1 MFQSQVVVLIAGLFA
16 LQMAVVC
23 AVLRR
28 SPGMDRSGLS
38 SWAAGDLIVALAV
51 VLLAAH
57 TMRPALPLE
66 AVPELVLTA
75 GLSMMVYGMRHFV
88 GRPGR
93 GLVLL
98 ALNVP
103 GLAARG
109 AHALEHGFTPAA
121 HGIAVLNATAEPA
134 VASLT
139 LAASVVQILLL
150 LELVRITVPCVPMK
164 RGTGRLAALSL
175 VLVALACTALIGMLI
190 APAVVMLVD
199 LRHLPA
205 LAQSAPHD
213 GILVL
218 LVFGMVGLSVSFA
231 LMAHDRL
238 RRMLERR
245 ARHDD
250 LTDVLSRGAFW
261 EELEAACRK
270 AERAQQPLT
279 VAFIDLDHF
288 KAINDVYG
296 HLAGDSVLRHFAGLL
311 RRNAPPGAIVGR
323 LGGEEFA
330 VVMPATT
337 MEAGRAA
344 SLRLNTLVRATPCP
358 SEPDPISYTV
368 SIGMAER
375 QPGENADA
383 VMRRADRA
391 LYDAKLMGRN
401 CVSSHDS
408 GDAPGMPRRPRVR
421 EDERSAPD
429 GAGKPQPSAR
439 P

>member
-28 SPGMDRSGLS
+28 APGMERSGLT
-38 SWAAGDLIVALAV
+38 SWALGDLIVTLAV

-57 TMRPALPLE
+57 AWRADWPLQGL
-66 AVPELVLTA
+66 PELGLGA
-75 GLSMMVYGMRHFV
+75 GLSMMVYGTRHFA
-88 GRPGR
+88 GKPGR
-93 GLVLL
+93 GMV
-98 ALNVP
+98 
-103 GLAARG
+103 LAAANLPALAAVA
-109 AHALEHGFTPAA
+109 AHAASQLVSASA
-121 HGIAVLNATAEPA
+121 A
-134 VASLT
+134 VAASLS
-139 LAASVVQILLL
+139 LAASCIQILLL
-150 LELVRITVPCVPMK
+150 IEIIRVTAPRVPGK
-164 RGTGRLAALSL
+164 RGTGRLAGLSL
-175 VLVALACTALIGMLI
+175 GLVALACSTLVGAQALPMLEALTAGHPRP
-190 APAVVMLVD
+190 PADAGGSVTVWF
-199 LRHLPA
+199 
-205 LAQSAPHD
+205 
-213 GILVL
+213 
-218 LVFGMVGLSVSFA
+218 VFGVVGLSVSFA

-261 EELEAACRK
+261 EELEFACK
-270 AERAQQPLT
+270 QAERTRQPFT

-288 KAINDVYG
+288 KAINDLYG

-311 RRNAPPGAIVGR
+311 RKAAPPRAVLGR

-330 VVMPATT
+330 IVMADTA
-337 MEAGRAA
+337 MEAGRAVG
-344 SLRLNTLVRATPCP
+344 LRLSSMVRAAPCP
-358 SEPDPISYTV
+358 SEPDPIAYTV

-375 QPGENADA
+375 QAGENADA

-408 GDAPGMPRRPRVR
+408 GEASGLPRRPRVR
-421 EDERSAPD
+421 EREAN
-429 GAGKPQPSAR
+429 
-439 P
+439 